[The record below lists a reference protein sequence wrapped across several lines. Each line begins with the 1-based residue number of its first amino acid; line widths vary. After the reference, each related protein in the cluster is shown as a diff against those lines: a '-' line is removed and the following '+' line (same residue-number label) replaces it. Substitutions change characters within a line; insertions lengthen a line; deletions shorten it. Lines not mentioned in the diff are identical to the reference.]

1 MRSNL
6 VQNWQFQ
13 PWHFANF
20 VSCQG
25 DWSLVP
31 CLWCVEEVETGIL
44 TKIVFGLCWAYVVFL
59 FNMGNLKWTSF
70 WRCFVTSW
78 KWRLPIV
85 FCDFTEGKM
94 GWKSGEYMSCF
105 PELPLKNSGHWRLL
119 FDWDFWWKRKPTG
132 AGAGELVL
140 AYLCTQ
146 KQNSRFE
153 WSVIQRSAW
162 FQQDFKEARMAIH
175 FPTLSLK
182 SIYWLYVVGILQENL
197 LEFAPIF
204 YWAALSSLTST
215 QVGGT
220 GPGLMANSTWAMWN
234 LLSQALKMHVMR
246 FLAWGLSGSIYFL
259 HLPC

>member
-59 FNMGNLKWTSF
+59 LNMGNLKWTSF
-70 WRCFVTSW
+70 WRRFVTSW

-132 AGAGELVL
+132 AGAGGIGTCLPLHAETKFSIRVISHPTISMVSTRLQGSKNGDTLSDTFLKVHLLVVCCWNSPGESLGVCSHLLLGSLVL
-140 AYLCTQ
+140 LNF
-146 KQNSRFE
+146 NSGGVNRARADGKFDLGNVKAVIPGFE
-153 WSVIQRSAW
+153 DACDEVHGLR
-162 FQQDFKEARMAIH
+162 
-175 FPTLSLK
+175 
-182 SIYWLYVVGILQENL
+182 SIYL
-197 LEFAPIF
+197 
-204 YWAALSSLTST
+204 
-215 QVGGT
+215 
-220 GPGLMANSTWAMWN
+220 
-234 LLSQALKMHVMR
+234 
-246 FLAWGLSGSIYFL
+246 L